1 MTVKTIYAAEC
12 GFVPD
17 LKADQSAVLQAI
29 FDGIEYSD
37 GQEVCLQFKR
47 GTYYI
52 SKAIKINNAKNLT
65 VRGNG
70 ATVVAHFDGTAPVA
84 LNNDVFCLGD
94 CDDIAFYDLFFD
106 TDNPI
111 GSAGRVVAI
120 DRESGTVDVKIY
132 DEFSVTGF
140 EHIHATNSFDEQ
152 GAPDYALATYHPSLD
167 EEDFVASDGREA
179 KRLVGMHYDVIGDH
193 LIRMKVGNV
202 SPILKIGHAIN
213 IRYEVYGNTIFG
225 FTSCRRVLLKNIIIY
240 SAASFGA
247 TIRPRSEDFIF
258 DNFCIRLPNGTSRL
272 KAANA
277 DGIHALGL
285 AGKLTLKNCNMEHM
299 GDDTLNIHGT
309 AGGIHTLDKENK
321 RISMICPRHHQVH
334 QLPKKWAQK
343 GDTIYVY
350 DSNSFIQ
357 KGSFVIESVDEDN
370 NAVYCKEQGDI
381 EIGDTLA
388 NAEYFASLHIDGCTV
403 RNTRARGFLVQTHDV
418 LIENSY
424 IHGMSLPALLFAPDI
439 EVWWEVGP
447 TKNVEIRNNVIEH
460 CAIIDS
466 PANQGAIVFKA
477 CHDGDTSGYPAGV
490 HSGVYIHDNR
500 FLDIA
505 HSAIFVSSAKNVRI
519 ENNIF
524 TNCCCDPKLNAEYK
538 DYDIVA
544 INCRD
549 VTIEG
554 NVSSRGES
562 TLKYLK
568 NCE

>member
-1 MTVKTIYAAEC
+1 MTVKTVYAAEH
-12 GFVPD
+12 GIMPD
-17 LKADQSAVLQAI
+17 ASADQSVALQAL
-29 FDGIEYSD
+29 FDSIEYSEAH
-37 GQEVCLQFKR
+37 EVCIQLKK
-47 GTYYI
+47 GIYHIY
-52 SKAIKINNAKNLT
+52 KAIMINNAQNLT

-70 ATVVAHFDGTAPVA
+70 ATIIAHFDGTAPVA
-84 LNNDVFCLGD
+84 LNNDVFRLENSN
-94 CDDIAFYDLFFD
+94 DIAFYDFFFD

-120 DRESGTVDVKIY
+120 DRENETVDVKIY
-132 DEFSVTGF
+132 DEFAVTGF

-152 GAPDYALATYHPSLD
+152 GAPDYALATYHGLLS
-167 EEDFVASDGREA
+167 EEDFVTPDGTQA

-193 LIRMKVGNV
+193 IIRMKVGKI
-202 SPILKIGHAIN
+202 SPLLQIGHAIN

-225 FTSCRRVLLKNIIIY
+225 FTACCRVLLKNIVIY

-247 TIRPRSEDFIF
+247 TIRPRSKDFVF
-258 DNFCIRLPNGTSRL
+258 DNFCIRLPDGTKRL

-277 DGIHALGL
+277 DGIHALGI
-285 AGKLTLKNCNMEHM
+285 AGNLTLKNCNMENM
-299 GDDTLNIHGT
+299 GDDTLNIHGV
-309 AGGIHTLDKENK
+309 AGGVHMLDKENK

-334 QLPKKWAQK
+334 PLPKKWSQA

-357 KGSFVIESVDEDN
+357 KGSFVIESVDDDN
-370 NAVYCKEQGDI
+370 NAVYCNLQGEI
-381 EIGDTLA
+381 AIGDTLA

-424 IHGMSLPALLFAPDI
+424 IYGMSLPALLFAPDI

-490 HSGVYIHDNR
+490 HNGIYIHDNL
-500 FLDIA
+500 FVNIA
-505 HSAIFVSSAKNVRI
+505 HSAIFVSSAQNVRI
-519 ENNIF
+519 ENNVF
-524 TNCCCDPKLNAEYK
+524 NNCCSAPTLKAEYK
-538 DYDIVA
+538 DYDVVA
-544 INCRD
+544 INCSD
-549 VTIEG
+549 VTIDG
-554 NVSSRGES
+554 NVSNRGDS
-562 TLKYLK
+562 TLTYLK
-568 NCE
+568 NCD